1 MPNYGTTTITVTGPE
16 QDRAALRIALG
27 ATAYG
32 EFDFSLM
39 DAAPDLWCGNGL
51 LRNADLVE
59 EGNALRLRICMA
71 YDADCLLLAG
81 SLSRRYLGLHF
92 EGWFDCEGTWPEFT
106 AAAYSGGTEIYHVRF
121 ATLLIASLVL
131 GAARPHSYWAIA
143 FYQRTPEHDLAA
155 AAVISD
161 RLEPFLRLP
170 AVIAGW
176 RRSNNDPSDTVY
188 LLPDADDAGHLVLA
202 FDTVQEEA
210 SLLRNVNNA
219 GGYSSLERVSLD
231 QVRTRWP
238 ELVGEVDRLVLE
250 TAANR
255 MSHPDWRNAF
265 ADPPDSEVAF

>member
-16 QDRAALRIALG
+16 QDRAALRAALA
-27 ATAYG
+27 ATAYD
-32 EFDFSLM
+32 ELDFSLM
-39 DAAPDLWCGNGL
+39 NAAPDLWCGDGL

-59 EGNALRLRICMA
+59 EENALRLRICMA

-81 SLSRRYLGLHF
+81 SLSRRYPGLHF

-121 ATLLIASLVL
+121 ATPFIATLVL
-131 GAARPHSYWAIA
+131 DPARPHRYWAIA

-161 RLEPFLRLP
+161 RLQPFLRRP
-170 AVIAGW
+170 AVVAGW
-176 RRSNNDPSDTVY
+176 RRSDNNPGDTVY
-188 LLPDADDAGHLVLA
+188 LMPDADDAGHLVLA
-202 FDTVQEEA
+202 FDTAQETA

-219 GGYSSLERVSLD
+219 GGYSTLERLSLD

-255 MSHPDWRNAF
+255 MSQPDWRNAF
-265 ADPPDSEVAF
+265 ADPEDLEIPF